1 MGATR
6 RKWKNRR
13 GETLI
18 ETLVSLLVST
28 LALSML
34 AGMMFKSVSLSNK
47 SIDDMKEYTERMN
60 LLNNPSQTESMTE
73 EELNALR
80 NDWNLEPGDATVTV
94 SIVSGDAIISNEP
107 VRYVLDN
114 TDDTISYVKSEG

>member
-1 MGATR
+1 MSVTR

-18 ETLVSLLVST
+18 ETLVSLLIST

-34 AGMMFKSVSLSNK
+34 AGMIFKASSLSNK
-47 SIDDMKEYTERMN
+47 SMEDMEEYTKRMN
-60 LLNNPSQTESMTE
+60 LLNNPLMSTDSA
-73 EELNALR
+73 NA
-80 NDWNLEPGDATVTV
+80 PVSVVSGDATVTV

-107 VRYVLDN
+107 VRYVLDK
-114 TDDTISYVKSEG
+114 TDNAISYVKSGG

>member
-13 GETLI
+13 GETLL

-34 AGMMFKSVSLSNK
+34 AGMICKSVSISNK
-47 SIDDMKEYTERMN
+47 SMEDMQEYTERMN
-60 LLNNPSQTESMTE
+60 LLNNPLMSADSA
-73 EELNALR
+73 N
-80 NDWNLEPGDATVTV
+80 VTV
-94 SIVSGDAIISNEP
+94 SIVSGDAIIPIISNEP
-107 VRYVLDN
+107 VRYVLDK
-114 TDDTISYVKSEG
+114 TDDTISYVKS

>member
-13 GETLI
+13 GETLL

-34 AGMMFKSVSLSNK
+34 AGMICKSVSLSNK
-47 SIDDMKEYTERMN
+47 SMDDMQEYTERMN
-60 LLNNPSQTESMTE
+60 LLNNPLSTDLTPEQLTEM
-73 EELNALR
+73 ELEVGVA
-80 NDWNLEPGDATVTV
+80 DVTISVFPGDTT
-94 SIVSGDAIISNEP
+94 E
-107 VRYVLDN
+107 VRYALDH
-114 TDDTISYVKSEG
+114 TDDTISYVKSGG